1 MAIFNNYTINYC
13 KNPKYT
19 STFCGEFYKIRYQN
33 IIHDYK
39 YTIGE
44 LMLFN
49 GTLTSV
55 SAIRQT
61 IRNNYRADENE
72 ILAKLLPI
80 AEISV
85 EAKSRAWE
93 YARQLVVNIRKD
105 QVGKGGVDALL
116 NEFSL
121 STDEGVVLMCLAEA
135 LLRVPDKLTTDSLI
149 RDKLATGDWG
159 AHLGNS
165 DSIFVNASSWGLL
178 LTGKLVNYSDNNKKD
193 QFGLLKKTVGRLGE
207 PVIRKAVRYA
217 MKIMGTQFVMGHD
230 IHGAINRAIDT
241 EAKGYTY
248 SYDMLGEGARTMKDA
263 DRYFDSYM
271 SAIEGIG
278 IAAKN
283 KGPEKSPGISIKLSA
298 IHPRYEFSH
307 RERVIAEIIPRLK
320 KLALTAKAYDIGFT
334 VDAEEADRLDI
345 SLDIIEAVFTD
356 KELDG
361 WNGFGIAVQA
371 YQKRGL
377 DVIEWVREITLKA
390 GRQMMVR
397 LVKGAYWDSEVKE
410 TQVEGFNDFP
420 VFSRKPSTDVSYQ
433 ACAKKLLEY
442 RDTIY
447 PQFATHNAYTVATI
461 VEMTNDL
468 SGFEFQRLHGM
479 GESLY
484 DQVVTGKGVACRV
497 YAPVGE
503 HSDLLAYLVRRL
515 LENGANSS
523 FVNNIV
529 DENIPVESL
538 LSDPVETV
546 QAWQNKYN
554 PQIPQSIDLYQ
565 EEMGVGRVNSKGI
578 DLTDIDDVT
587 EMRTNLN
594 NWFENATTAAKAEQE
609 EGSQAVTNPANHNEI
624 IGYIKHENETGM
636 QAIVE
641 RANSVFASWSATPV
655 AQRAEV
661 LLKTADALETHRD
674 ELIALC
680 IKEAGKTPADG
691 VAEVREAVDFC
702 RYYAARAQEL
712 LADGTLESRGVVL
725 CISPW
730 NFPLAIFLGQVAAAV
745 VAGNTVVAKPA
756 EQTSL
761 IALRTIELMVAS
773 GLPKSVV
780 EIVIAR
786 GSKVGQTIVPDER
799 IQAIM
804 FTGSTETGSWI
815 SQKLAE
821 RSGDPVP
828 LIAETGGQN
837 CMVVDSTALPE
848 QVVDDV
854 IASGFQ
860 SAGQRCSALRVLFLQ
875 EDVADKIITMLKGA
889 MAELHIGNPAF
900 FSTDV
905 GPVID
910 KKALNALNEHVDYLT
925 TRGTLHYACK
935 APVLADE
942 INTEEGSEQHNFF
955 IPRLYEISDLSVLVK
970 EVFGPIVHIV
980 RYKAS
985 ELENVIDQIN
995 GTGFGLTMGIHTRI
1009 EEKSRYLAARSRA
1022 GNVYV
1027 NRNMIGAV
1035 VGVQPF
1041 GGRGLSGTGP
1051 KAGGPM
1057 YLTRL
1062 VKDKLTVADVVLTNE
1077 QSATLNNE
1085 IEECKINSASVER
1098 QLKNAKADEVKWGFT
1113 PVNNKVSILRQLLA
1127 QLSSNKVVLAQE
1139 EQLAQTLVDARTQ
1152 LLLIEKKIANP
1163 TVLPGPT
1170 GESNILHLE
1179 SRGTVACL
1187 RCADTPFNFWMISV
1201 ISALAAGNCVVAL
1214 VDNQYLSEAQAINS
1228 LLTQAGLPA
1237 NVFQVVKLGHLPTL
1251 ITNPHL
1257 AGAVVDNAS
1266 PLKKLIGETLAA
1278 RSGAILPLIT
1288 AYTNSGLFDRLVTE
1302 KTVTIDTTAAGGNAS
1317 LMTMEASET

>member
-1 MAIFNNYTINYC
+1 
-13 KNPKYT
+13 
-19 STFCGEFYKIRYQN
+19 
-33 IIHDYK
+33 
-39 YTIGE
+39 
-44 LMLFN
+44 MLFN
-49 GTLTSV
+49 GSLTAQFTSH

-61 IRNNYRADENE
+61 IRDHYRADENQV
-72 ILAKLLPI
+72 LANLLPI

-85 EAKSRAWE
+85 DAKSRAWD

-121 STDEGVVLMCLAEA
+121 STEEGVVLMCLAEA
-135 LLRVPDKLTTDSLI
+135 LLRVPDKATADSLI
-149 RDKLATGDWG
+149 RDKLAEGDWSS
-159 AHLGNS
+159 HIGNS
-165 DSIFVNASSWGLL
+165 DSLFVNASSWGLL
-178 LTGKLVNYSDNNKKD
+178 LTGKLVNYSDKKKKA
-193 QFGLLKKTVGRLGE
+193 QFGLLKQTVGRLGE

-217 MKIMGTQFVMGHD
+217 MKIMGTQFVMGHTID
-230 IHGAINRAIDT
+230 GAIERAIET

-248 SYDMLGEGARTMKDA
+248 SYDMLGEGARTMADA
-263 DRYFDSYM
+263 DRYFDAYM
-271 SAIEGIG
+271 TAIDAIG
-278 IAAKN
+278 KAAN
-283 KGPEKSPGISIKLSA
+283 HKGPQRSPGISIKLSA

-307 RERVIAEIIPRLK
+307 RDRVIEELIPRLK
-320 KLALTAKAYDIGFT
+320 KLALAAKAYDIGFT

-345 SLDIIEAVFTD
+345 SLDIIEAVFAD
-356 KELDG
+356 AELDG

-377 DVIEWVREITLKA
+377 HVIEWVRELTQEV

-397 LVKGAYWDSEVKE
+397 LVKGAYWDSEIKIS
-410 TQVEGFNDFP
+410 QAEGFEDFP

-461 VEMTNDL
+461 LEMAEHHQ
-468 SGFEFQRLHGM
+468 GFEFQRLHGM

-484 DQVVTGKGVACRV
+484 DQVVTGKQVPCRV

-529 DENIPVESL
+529 DEDIPVESL
-538 LSDPVETV
+538 LADPVETV
-546 QAWQNKYN
+546 QSWQNKYN
-554 PQIPQSIDLYQ
+554 PQIPQSIELYGN
-565 EEMGVGRVNSKGI
+565 ERANSKGL
-578 DLTDIDDVT
+578 DLTDIDQITV
-587 EMRTNLN
+587 MRDNMQA
-594 NWFENATTAAKAEQE
+594 WFETTKAITAIDGAEP
-609 EGSQAVTNPANHNEI
+609 VTNPANHNEVL
-624 IGYIKHENETGM
+624 GYIEHADEAQM
-636 QAIVE
+636 SAIVE
-641 RANSVFASWSATPV
+641 RVHGAFASWSATPV
-655 AQRAEV
+655 AERAQV
-661 LLKTADALETHRD
+661 LLKTADLLETHRD

-680 IKEAGKTPADG
+680 TKEAGKTIADG
-691 VAEVREAVDFC
+691 IAEVREAVDFC
-702 RYYAARAQEL
+702 RYYAARAEEL
-712 LADGTLESRGVVL
+712 LADGTLEARGVVL

-730 NFPLAIFLGQVAAAV
+730 NFPLAIFLGQVSAAL

-761 IALRTIELMVAS
+761 VALRTIELMKQA
-773 GLPKSVV
+773 GLPDSAV
-780 EIVIAR
+780 EAVIAR

-837 CMVVDSTALPE
+837 CMIVDSTALPE

-875 EDVADKIITMLKGA
+875 EDVADKIIAMIKGA
-889 MAELHIGNPAF
+889 MQELHIGDPAF
-900 FSTDV
+900 LTTDV

-910 KKALNALNEHVDYLT
+910 KRALTALNDHVDYLKS
-925 TRGTLHYACK
+925 RGTLHFACK
-935 APVLADE
+935 APELAINEDE
-942 INTEEGSEQHNFF
+942 HNFF
-955 IPRLYEISDLSVLVK
+955 VPRLYEISDLSVLTK
-970 EVFGPIVHIV
+970 EVFGPVVHVI
-980 RYKAS
+980 RYRA
-985 ELENVIDQIN
+985 ENLENVIDQIN

-1009 EEKSRYLAARSRA
+1009 EDKAKYLAARSRA

-1062 VKDKLTVADVVLTNE
+1062 VKEKLDTNNVEQAPTTEQQASLNSLFE
-1077 QSATLNNE
+1077 QSKNTV
-1085 IEECKINSASVER
+1085 SSVASSLANLPKTE
-1098 QLKNAKADEVKWGFT
+1098 LMWSFT
-1113 PVNNKVSILRQLLA
+1113 PLNDRLSVLRQLLSRLA
-1127 QLSSNKVVLAQE
+1127 DGKVKLQQAD
-1139 EQLAQTLVDARTQ
+1139 QLAQSLTDARSQ
-1152 LLLIEKKIANP
+1152 LLFAEKTLSKP
-1163 TVLPGPT
+1163 TELPGPT
-1170 GESNILHLE
+1170 GESNILYLE
-1179 SRGTVACL
+1179 SRGTLACV
-1187 RCADTPFNFWMISV
+1187 RCQDTSFNFWLVSI
-1201 ISALAAGNCVVAL
+1201 ISALAAGNCVVAV
-1214 VDNQYLSEAQAINS
+1214 VDNAYLSEANNIASQLNS
-1228 LLTQAGLPA
+1228 IGLPHG
-1237 NVFQVVKLGHLPTL
+1237 VFTVAQLGHLPAVLNHT
-1251 ITNPHL
+1251 HL
-1257 AGAVVDNAS
+1257 AGAVTDNQS
-1266 PLKKLIGETLAA
+1266 SVKSYVGETIAA
-1278 RSGAILPLIT
+1278 RKGAILPLIT
-1288 AYTNSGLFDRLVTE
+1288 AHTHQGLFHRMVTE
-1302 KTVTIDTTAAGGNAS
+1302 KTITIDTTAAGGNAS
-1317 LMTMEASET
+1317 LMTMEANVG

>member
-1 MAIFNNYTINYC
+1 
-13 KNPKYT
+13 
-19 STFCGEFYKIRYQN
+19 
-33 IIHDYK
+33 
-39 YTIGE
+39 
-44 LMLFN
+44 MLFN
-49 GTLTSV
+49 GSLKTDDQ
-55 SAIRQT
+55 IRQI

-85 EAKSRAWE
+85 DAKSRAWE
-93 YARQLVVNIRKD
+93 YSRQLVVNIRKD

-135 LLRVPDKLTTDSLI
+135 LLRVPDKTTADNLI
-149 RDKLATGDWG
+149 RDKLADGDWSS
-159 AHLGNS
+159 HLGNS

-178 LTGKLVNYSDNNKKD
+178 LTGKLVNYSDSKKKL

-230 IHGAINRAIDT
+230 ISGAIDRARET

-248 SYDMLGEGARTMKDA
+248 SYDMLGEGARTMADA
-263 DRYFDSYM
+263 NRYFDSYM
-271 SAIEGIG
+271 GAINAIG
-278 IAAKN
+278 KAANN

-307 RERVIAEIIPRLK
+307 RDRVIEELIPRLK
-320 KLALTAKAYDIGFT
+320 ELAMAAKSYDIGFT

-345 SLDIIEAVFTD
+345 SLDIIEAVFLD
-356 KELDG
+356 SDLDG

-371 YQKRGL
+371 YQKRGI
-377 DVIEWVREITLKA
+377 DVIEWVRVQTQKA
-390 GRQMMVR
+390 NRKMMVR
-397 LVKGAYWDSEVKE
+397 LVKGAYWDSEIKE
-410 TQVEGFNDFP
+410 AQVEGYADFP

-461 VEMTNDL
+461 IEIAKSND
-468 SGFEFQRLHGM
+468 GFEFQRLHGM

-484 DQVVTGKGVACRV
+484 DQVVEQKNIPCRV

-554 PQIPQSIDLYQ
+554 PQIPQSIELYGD
-565 EEMGVGRVNSKGI
+565 ERNNSKGI

-587 EMRTNLN
+587 EMRDNIEAWVEKALKTAPV
-594 NWFENATTAAKAEQE
+594 ENAMP
-609 EGSQAVTNPANHNEI
+609 VTNPANLREV
-624 IGYIKHENETGM
+624 IGYIKHANEEEMIGLVDNAEKAFET
-636 QAIVE
+636 
-641 RANSVFASWSATPV
+641 WSKTPV
-655 AQRAEV
+655 AARAEI
-661 LLKTADALETHRD
+661 LLKTADALEKHRD

-680 IKEAGKTPADG
+680 TKEAGKSIPDG

-702 RYYAARAQEL
+702 RYYAARAQTMM
-712 LADGTLESRGVVL
+712 ADDSLESRGVVL

-730 NFPLAIFLGQVAAAV
+730 NFPLAIFLGQVSAAI

-761 IALRTIELMVAS
+761 VALRTVELMHEI
-773 GLPKSVV
+773 GLPKGVV
-780 EIVIAR
+780 ETVIAR

-799 IQAIM
+799 IQAVM

-821 RSGDPVP
+821 RDGDPVP

-837 CMVVDSTALPE
+837 CMIVDSTALPE

-854 IASGFQ
+854 VASGFQ

-875 EDVADKIITMLKGA
+875 EDVADKIIDMLKGA
-889 MAELHIGNPAF
+889 MKELHVGDPAYL
-900 FSTDV
+900 STDV

-910 KKALNALNEHVDYLT
+910 EKAHNALTEHVDYL
-925 TRGTLHYACK
+925 RNNGKLHYACDG
-935 APVLADE
+935 PE
-942 INTEEGSEQHNFF
+942 MEHNEHYFF
-955 IPRLYEISDLSVLVK
+955 VPRLYEIADLSVLKK

-980 RYKAS
+980 RYKAGDI
-985 ELENVIDQIN
+985 ENVIEQIN

-1009 EEKSRYLAARSRA
+1009 EEKAQYLAARSRA

-1062 VKDKLTVADVVLTNE
+1062 VKDKVSAPNVIASEEQQSALASE
-1077 QSATLNNE
+1077 ISQCQSATALADSVLSLAKKDEIPWAFVSLND
-1085 IEECKINSASVER
+1085 K
-1098 QLKNAKADEVKWGFT
+1098 L
-1113 PVNNKVSILRQLLA
+1113 SILRQLLA
-1127 QLSSNKVVLAQE
+1127 KLASNTVVLQQE
-1139 EQLAQTLVDARTQ
+1139 GALEDVLADGRKQ
-1152 LLLIEKKIANP
+1152 LLLIEKELASA
-1163 TVLPGPT
+1163 TTLPGPT
-1170 GESNILHLE
+1170 GESNTLYLE
-1179 SRGTVACL
+1179 SRGILASI
-1187 RCADTPFNFWMISV
+1187 RCAETSFKFWMTSV
-1201 ISALAAGNCVVAL
+1201 ISAIATGNTVIAIADETYLREVQAVA
-1214 VDNQYLSEAQAINS
+1214 DMLSEA
-1228 LLTQAGLPA
+1228 GLPEG
-1237 NVFQVVKLGHLPTL
+1237 VFQVIKQGQIENVLNHPY
-1251 ITNPHL
+1251 L
-1257 AGAVVDNAS
+1257 AGAIVDNKS
-1266 PLKKLIGETLAA
+1266 PLKKFVGETIAA
-1278 RSGAILPLIT
+1278 RKGAILPLIT
-1288 AYTNSGLFDRLVTE
+1288 AYTNDSLFKRLVTE

-1317 LMTMEASET
+1317 LMTMETV